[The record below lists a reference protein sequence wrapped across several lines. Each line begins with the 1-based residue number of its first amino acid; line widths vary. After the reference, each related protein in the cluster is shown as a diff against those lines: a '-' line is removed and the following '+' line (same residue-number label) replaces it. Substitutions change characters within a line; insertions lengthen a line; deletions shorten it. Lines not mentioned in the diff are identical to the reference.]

1 MMTKEK
7 HNLTWRSYSDHWR
20 EIIRGMMESKD
31 FADVTLVC
39 DDMKPIK
46 AHRNI
51 LSACSPL
58 LKNILNIDPQN
69 PHPVLFLRGIMHSEM
84 ESILQFIYLGEASF
98 YDERKNEF
106 LWAVRNLE
114 IRELCKNVKV
124 SDSEETSNES
134 VELSPEVLTECGEGN
149 GSEPILEA
157 THNGNKEVSN
167 NESTSSNSSS
177 TEPNFQTELNDA
189 NSSTFNCT
197 QCEKAFASKPGLK
210 YHTRSQHEGTQYEC
224 NQCQYQTHHPVK
236 LSYHV
241 KSKHEGINYACNQ
254 CNKQFS
260 LQEV

>member
-1 MMTKEK
+1 
-7 HNLTWRSYSDHWR
+7 
-20 EIIRGMMESKD
+20 MESKD

-114 IRELCKNVKV
+114 IRELCKNVKA

-149 GSEPILEA
+149 GSEPMA
-157 THNGNKEVSN
+157 THNGDKEVSN
-167 NESTSSNSSS
+167 NESTSLNS
-177 TEPNFQTELNDA
+177 
-189 NSSTFNCT
+189 
-197 QCEKAFASKPGLK
+197 EKNGK
-210 YHTRSQHEGTQYEC
+210 GT
-224 NQCQYQTHHPVK
+224 
-236 LSYHV
+236 
-241 KSKHEGINYACNQ
+241 
-254 CNKQFS
+254 
-260 LQEV
+260 